1 MEKLAQA
8 LSDLHY
14 TALRS
19 SHVKDYSRD
28 ELFKYMND
36 VAIAFDGIARRYASF
51 NEIPLITL
59 QEIDALDPSSDG
71 WTWGHWCMTLCL
83 AIDQKLPQK

>member
-1 MEKLAQA
+1 MEKLAKA
-8 LSDLHY
+8 LNDLYY

-19 SHVKDYSRD
+19 SHVKNYSRN
-28 ELFKYMND
+28 ELLKYMND
-36 VAIAFDGIARRYASF
+36 VSIAFDGIARKYASF

-59 QEIDALDPSSDG
+59 QEIDAIDPSSDAKI
-71 WTWGHWCMTLCL
+71 WGHWCMTLCL